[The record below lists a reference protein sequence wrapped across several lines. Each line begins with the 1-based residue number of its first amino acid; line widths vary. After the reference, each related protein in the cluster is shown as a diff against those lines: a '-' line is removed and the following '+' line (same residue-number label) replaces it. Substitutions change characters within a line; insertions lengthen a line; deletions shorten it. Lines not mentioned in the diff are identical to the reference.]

1 MPEMSVPLRLAIDG
15 NEANL
20 DRRVG
25 SNTYAYQL
33 LLALEKLTRSQAHI
47 YQITVLLAGEPVA
60 DMPAPRVGWNYR
72 VIRPRPAWTQ
82 WGLPLHLFLHQS
94 HYDVF
99 FTPGHYAPRWC
110 SLPYI
115 SSVMDLAF
123 LRYPE
128 LFRPRD
134 LYQLQNWTRY
144 SVAHAQKVVCISRFT
159 KSEVE
164 KFYHRDPQDLIVA
177 YPGFAGKVL
186 KLTANSQR
194 QLLKD
199 LHVKNNYFL
208 YLGTLQPRKNI
219 ILMIDAFEKVIEK
232 KKFKKYQLILAGK
245 NGWLTDEIEHKI
257 ATSPASDQ
265 IVLTGFVSEQQKA
278 TLLLNATATLNL
290 GIYEGFGI
298 PPLESLAYGTLPIVA
313 NNTAM
318 PEVVGTAGL
327 SVNPYRVE
335 SVVKAMIVAANLDF
349 KGKQKFFKLA
359 DRQVRKFSYQKAAK
373 LVLRHLTD
381 LVDLETN
388 S

>member
-82 WGLPLHLFLHQS
+82 
-94 HYDVF
+94 
-99 FTPGHYAPRWC
+99 WC

-232 KKFKKYQLILAGK
+232 KKFKKYQLILAG
-245 NGWLTDEIEHKI
+245 
-257 ATSPASDQ
+257 SPTKSNIQ
-265 IVLTGFVSEQQKA
+265 L
-278 TLLLNATATLNL
+278 
-290 GIYEGFGI
+290 
-298 PPLESLAYGTLPIVA
+298 PLVRLRISL
-313 NNTAM
+313 
-318 PEVVGTAGL
+318 
-327 SVNPYRVE
+327 S
-335 SVVKAMIVAANLDF
+335 
-349 KGKQKFFKLA
+349 
-359 DRQVRKFSYQKAAK
+359 
-373 LVLRHLTD
+373 
-381 LVDLETN
+381 
-388 S
+388 